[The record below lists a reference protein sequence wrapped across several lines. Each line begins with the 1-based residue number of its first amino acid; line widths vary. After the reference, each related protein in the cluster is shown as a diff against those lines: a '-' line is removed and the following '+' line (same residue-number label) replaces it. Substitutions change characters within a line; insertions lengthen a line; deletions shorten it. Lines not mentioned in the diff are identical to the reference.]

1 MHKNTISQ
9 ASRYFLAAL
18 ALGGLLLLTGCE
30 LTIIDLTP
38 DKVPHNPSNIYTL
51 TARFKPGTSSINK
64 ASIQPRIVIDGQSFP
79 MVKSAAGDDVWEF
92 EYQLPGGRRA
102 ASYYYICDYT
112 AANAQSNL
120 QQQVYSELK
129 TLTINDRYVRPLEVG
144 RGPVG
149 ARVSVVGYGFTPQD
163 VVCFDSQPARTIY
176 ESTSSLSFIVPALP
190 PAQSYKL
197 SVRGAGSELPVGTF
211 RVDATS
217 IQVAPAA
224 LTMRQGEQQALTFTL
239 PMPAGPGGLLIE
251 VTTDAAESVIMTEVV
266 VPPGAVSVTV
276 PVQGGKPGSGSLFFK
291 SGGTGET
298 TIPFTVSAK

>member
-1 MHKNTISQ
+1 
-9 ASRYFLAAL
+9 
-18 ALGGLLLLTGCE
+18 
-30 LTIIDLTP
+30 
-38 DKVPHNPSNIYTL
+38 
-51 TARFKPGTSSINK
+51 
-64 ASIQPRIVIDGQSFP
+64 
-79 MVKSAAGDDVWEF
+79 
-92 EYQLPGGRRA
+92 
-102 ASYYYICDYT
+102 
-112 AANAQSNL
+112 
-120 QQQVYSELK
+120 
-129 TLTINDRYVRPLEVG
+129 
-144 RGPVG
+144 
-149 ARVSVVGYGFTPQD
+149 
-163 VVCFDSQPARTIY
+163 
-176 ESTSSLSFIVPALP
+176 
-190 PAQSYKL
+190 
-197 SVRGAGSELPVGTF
+197 VGTF